1 MKSPRPAK
9 NRRVSKP
16 RQRKQQHLL
25 EVTVRRDVAR
35 AQRARRMFGIVCKSI
50 LLAALVAGAYL
61 GGKEGLRRF
70 LWENPDYYLT
80 EVRVPT
86 EGALTRDQILT
97 TSGIVIGRNI
107 FSIDLAR
114 AREALDK
121 LPQIE
126 RVEVR
131 RKLPNR
137 IEIAI
142 IERQPIA
149 WVTDHPSEDPTT
161 SERAFLVDARGVV
174 MRSKRL
180 LPEYLHLPVISGV
193 VLENLASGQRVR
205 SIEMQAALDLVRLTA
220 DNSRF
225 QPRILDIEKRYCV
238 VVTDQNR
245 RKVTFGLKGID
256 GQVAKLMRC
265 LDFIE
270 PTGREIQKVNLLVE
284 RNTPVV
290 FAEPPSPE
298 PEADAAPTVPPSRT
312 SLSKEKEKPGTG
324 SRKAEPVATPTRTK
338 ESTPSG
344 RKREPSQPVK
354 KPFRLHG

>member
-1 MKSPRPAK
+1 MKAQRSAK
-9 NRRVSKP
+9 NRRLSKP

-35 AQRARRMFGIVCKSI
+35 AQRARRVFGFVCKGI
-50 LLAALVAGAYL
+50 LLIAVVAGAWL

-86 EGALTRDQILT
+86 DGALTREQILT

-107 FSIDLAR
+107 FAIDLAR

-121 LPQIE
+121 LPQVE

-137 IEIAI
+137 IDIAI
-142 IERQPIA
+142 TERQPIA
-149 WVTDHPSEDPTT
+149 WITDRPGEDPTT

-193 VLENLASGQRVR
+193 VLENLAPGQRIR
-205 SIEMQAALDLVRLTA
+205 SFEMQAALDLVRLTT
-220 DNSRF
+220 DNTRF

-265 LDFIE
+265 LDLIE
-270 PTGREIQKVNLLVE
+270 PTGREIQKVNLLVD

-290 FAEPPSPE
+290 FAEPPSVETE
-298 PEADAAPTVPPSRT
+298 PDVAPTTPSPKAGA
-312 SLSKEKEKPGTG
+312 SKEKEKPGTTV
-324 SRKAEPVATPTRTK
+324 RKAEPAATPPRAK

-344 RKREPSQPVK
+344 RKREPTESVK